1 MSETDEMNVDERRK
15 YLHKMRV
22 RYWQAKDKTERG
34 QLLDETQVVTGLH
47 RKSVLRLLHGELA
60 RKARKKQR
68 GKTYGVEVDTAIAKI
83 ARSLDYPCAERL
95 PPSLGWMADHLQA
108 HAEISL
114 TAEVR
119 EQLNTISVS
128 SVRRRLPRL
137 QRVTDRIAQSKR
149 SGQLTFAERQAIPI
163 RRIDWQEQ
171 CPGHFETDL
180 VHHCG
185 ISSDGQYVHTLQMLD
200 VASGWS
206 ECVAVLG
213 RSYLVMHDGFE
224 HIASRLPFEIHE
236 IHPDNGAEF
245 LHIHMVNYW
254 RDKVK
259 AEVSRSRPFHK
270 NDNRFVE
277 ENNASLVRAY
287 IGYGRL
293 DTVAQTRLL
302 NQLYD
307 QLWLYHNLFQPVTLA
322 PHASAGVRLSEK
334 QWHDQKLKRLYDKAA
349 PPLDRLCQTDVLTP
363 KKKQEL
369 LTLRQNTNPIKLRLD
384 IESLLARLHT
394 LPCVKEGVIEDVRLS
409 LFNSNHDPQTLNTK
423 RPERSGKKTSSK
435 NTGK

>member
-1 MSETDEMNVDERRK
+1 MSETDEMNIDERRK
-15 YLHKMRV
+15 YLHKMRL
-22 RYWQAKDKTERG
+22 RYWQAKDKTKRG
-34 QLLDETQVVTGLH
+34 KLLDEIQEVTGLH
-47 RKSVLRLLHGELA
+47 RKSLLRLLHGELV
-60 RKARKKQR
+60 RKPRKKQR
-68 GKTYGVEVDTAIAKI
+68 GKTYGTEVDIALAKI

-95 PPSLGWMADHLQA
+95 KPNLGWMADHLQA
-108 HAEISL
+108 HGEINL
-114 TAEVR
+114 NAGVR

-128 SVRRRLPRL
+128 SVRRRLPVL
-137 QRVTDRIAQSKR
+137 QRITDRIARQKKAANR
-149 SGQLTFAERQAIPI
+149 TFAERQSIPI

-185 ISSDGQYVHTLQMLD
+185 VSADGQYVHTLQILD

-213 RSYLVMHDGFE
+213 RSYLVMQDGFE
-224 HIASRLPFEIHE
+224 HISSRLPFEIHE

-245 LHIHMVNYW
+245 LNIHMLNYW

-277 ENNASLVRAY
+277 ENNASFVRAY
-287 IGYGRL
+287 VGYARL
-293 DTVAQTRLL
+293 DTVAQTQLL

-307 QLWLYHNLFQPVTLA
+307 KLWIYHNLFQPVM
-322 PHASAGVRLSEK
+322 RLSEK
-334 QWHDQKLKRLYDKAA
+334 QWHDQKLKRIYDQAL
-349 PPLDRLCQTDVLTP
+349 PPLDRLCKTHALSS

-369 LTLRQNTNPIKLRLD
+369 ITLRQNTNPMKLRLD
-384 IESLLARLHT
+384 IESLLARLYA
-394 LPCVKEGVIEDVRLS
+394 LPCVREGLVEDVRLS
-409 LFNSNHDPQTLNTK
+409 LFNSTRDNQAANAKQQD
-423 RPERSGKKTSSK
+423 RSVKQTSSK
-435 NTGK
+435 KRL